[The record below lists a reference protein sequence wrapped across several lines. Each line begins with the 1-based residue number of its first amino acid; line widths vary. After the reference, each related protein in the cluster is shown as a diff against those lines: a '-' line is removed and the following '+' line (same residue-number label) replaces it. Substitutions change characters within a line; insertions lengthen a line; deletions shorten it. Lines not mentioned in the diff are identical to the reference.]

1 MNKILEGNGGAS
13 DLYDDTDAIALYIVQ
28 HVRMIEEFERVNKL
42 PLELTGHH
50 EEAHSIQCKFLNDVQ
65 FFTKVVNGIGNP
77 FLATGHELMMF
88 DTRAVMDDAVAVSL
102 SKIHEVGQAL
112 HKEHVNARLDKVTVP
127 LSDTIKRNNMFTFAN
142 RLDPRKKESK
152 VGILKHN
159 TTLITQLFLSLQP
172 RPDADMLEFF
182 KFENQ
187 REPPALSDRSSLRA
201 GTKSDILKC
210 MHAPTGHAIPAI
222 QATVQV
228 VDMAAIIHMV
238 PPTRALTF
246 NEYVPMHIVPF
257 LKAQMSTTV
266 QRIDAVWDTYPE
278 QNLKSQTQQRRGS
291 GTRTRLE
298 PDGDGNT
305 PIPKRDWQS
314 YLKKS

>member
-1 MNKILEGNGGAS
+1 MN
-13 DLYDDTDAIALYIVQ
+13 
-28 HVRMIEEFERVNKL
+28 R
-42 PLELTGHH
+42 
-50 EEAHSIQCKFLNDVQ
+50 
-65 FFTKVVNGIGNP
+65 IGNP
-77 FLATGHELMMF
+77 FLATGHELITL
-88 DTRAVMDDAVAVSL
+88 DTRAMMDDAVAVSL
-102 SKIHEVGQAL
+102 SKIHEVGQVL
-112 HKEHVNARLDKVTVP
+112 HKEYVNARLDKVTVP

-159 TTLITQLFLSLQP
+159 TMLITQLSLSLQS

-210 MHAPTGHAIPAI
+210 IHTPTGHAIPAT

-238 PPTRALTF
+238 PLTRALTF
-246 NEYVPMHIVPF
+246 NEYVPLHIVPF
-257 LKAQMSTTV
+257 LKAQMTTTV
-266 QRIDAVWDTYPE
+266 QRIDAVWDSYTE
-278 QNLKSQTQQRRGS
+278 QNLKSDTAAAWVGYTYS
-291 GTRTRLE
+291 TRTRWRRQHSNPQTGLAIVPE
-298 PDGDGNT
+298 
-305 PIPKRDWQS
+305 K
-314 YLKKS
+314 

>member
-1 MNKILEGNGGAS
+1 
-13 DLYDDTDAIALYIVQ
+13 
-28 HVRMIEEFERVNKL
+28 
-42 PLELTGHH
+42 
-50 EEAHSIQCKFLNDVQ
+50 
-65 FFTKVVNGIGNP
+65 
-77 FLATGHELMMF
+77 
-88 DTRAVMDDAVAVSL
+88 MDDAVAVTL
-102 SKIHEVGQAL
+102 SKIHEFGQAL
-112 HKEHVNARLDKVTVP
+112 HKEYLNTRPDKIIVP

-159 TTLITQLFLSLQP
+159 TMLIIQPFLSLQS

-187 REPPALSDRSSLRA
+187 REPSALSDRSSLRA

-210 MHAPTGHAIPAI
+210 THAPIGHAIPAT

-228 VDMAAIIHMV
+228 KAAIIHMV

-246 NEYVPMHIVPF
+246 NGYVPLHIVPF
-257 LKAQMSTTV
+257 LKAQMTTTV
-266 QRIDAVWDTYPE
+266 QRIDAVWDTYAE

-291 GTRTRLE
+291 GARTRLE
-298 PDGDGNT
+298 SDGDGST

-314 YLKKS
+314 YLKMLKKRKRCSPLSVNSWPKQTWMEFFSLAPSLRKCSPTSHLMCQHSSPATMQKQIRVSSCI